1 MIVYKNAS
9 FFLYIFLSKAQSVAG
24 RAAGSLGFAHENR
37 IHWLCG
43 QPSAIRAGIRAAF
56 SIFSGLGFAHENRIL
71 WLCGQPSAN
80 RAGTRAAF
88 SIISG
93 LGFAHENRKNILQSQ
108 NVI

>member
-24 RAAGSLGFAHENR
+24 RAAGGLGFAHENR

-43 QPSAIRAGIRAAF
+43 QPSANRAGI
-56 SIFSGLGFAHENRIL
+56 
-71 WLCGQPSAN
+71 
-80 RAGTRAAF
+80 RAAF

>member
-24 RAAGSLGFAHENR
+24 RAAGA
-37 IHWLCG
+37 
-43 QPSAIRAGIRAAF
+43 
-56 SIFSGLGFAHENRIL
+56 
-71 WLCGQPSAN
+71 
-80 RAGTRAAF
+80 
-88 SIISG
+88 